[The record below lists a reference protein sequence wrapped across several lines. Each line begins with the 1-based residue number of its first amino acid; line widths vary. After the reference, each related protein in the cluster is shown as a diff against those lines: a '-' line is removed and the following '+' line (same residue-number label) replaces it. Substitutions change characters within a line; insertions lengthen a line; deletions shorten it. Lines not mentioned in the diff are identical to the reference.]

1 MALSWKENYATLIS
15 ANTWNESVEGYKVT
29 NVFGLAWN
37 YYVMYT
43 KFITG
48 VDLTLDLGGKFEFF
62 FADTYKIGYAN
73 ETAFGKA
80 GRTDLQNLRLQVC
93 AQVQEGVQGAYQGI
107 FGERQVV
114 VGNENQQIDAQNAV
128 LGEQNVDV
136 AGAQVIFAG
145 GDIDQEAGG
154 AIGIAAGADLNLDG
168 ANVQIN
174 GAAGVTIDGAIVEIL

>member
-80 GRTDLQNLRLQVC
+80 GRTDLQNLRC
-93 AQVQEGVQGAYQGI
+93 ALKCKKAYRVPIKG
-107 FGERQVV
+107 FSGNVKWLLEMKTSRSMLKTLFLENRTWMWRAHKLFLPVETSTRKLVV
-114 VGNENQQIDAQNAV
+114 
-128 LGEQNVDV
+128 L
-136 AGAQVIFAG
+136 
-145 GDIDQEAGG
+145 
-154 AIGIAAGADLNLDG
+154 
-168 ANVQIN
+168 
-174 GAAGVTIDGAIVEIL
+174 